1 MVDWESQHSI
11 ATVFGAH
18 WTLVRGIGY
27 WFWVSGAFATSS
39 SRYLF
44 LLQHFAGTLSF
55 VINFIF
61 LGWKKPRVGEIWG
74 HYLFFPSLCQILLL
88 PYSLYLSLS
97 LSHIHDPYPV
107 FNGSIRDRDALAA
120 VPHMYSTLLHNTS
133 SARAAAA
140 RAQSTLATRMLGLG

>member
-44 LLQHFAGTLSF
+44 LLQHLAGTLSF

-97 LSHIHDPYPV
+97 LISMIPILSSMARFETATHWLR
-107 FNGSIRDRDALAA
+107 FRTC
-120 VPHMYSTLLHNTS
+120 TLLYFIIL
-133 SARAAAA
+133 APLGQRLRGRRAP
-140 RAQSTLATRMLGLG
+140 